1 MRVLVTALIVSCALA
16 CETAPEYDILIEG
29 GRVIDGT
36 GSPAREADVAILDG
50 FIAEIGELDAARA
63 KRVIDAAG
71 RVVTPGFIDMMGGS
85 TLPLLRDPVTA
96 ESKLRQGITTMMA
109 GEGLSLAPQNDRTFA
124 ELNLDEL
131 PQSWTRFAEYLR
143 ILEDNGVALN
153 VVHNVGAAQVR
164 RIVLGDE
171 DVAPSQAQLDE
182 MKMLI
187 AQAMEDGAVGISS
200 SLIYPPGAYATTEEL
215 TELATAAAAKGGVY
229 FTHMRNESNHVL
241 EAIDEALA
249 IGRGAAIP
257 VHIYHLKAAGEENWP
272 LMEQALERIQNAIDD
287 GMDVTADVYPYIRN
301 GIGLGSFL
309 HPRHYARGEEAFIAT
324 LGDRAVRA
332 RLREEVEETSD
343 WENWYRHVG
352 NDWSNVL
359 ITRVGRETAPELVGL
374 SVQEVGDKL
383 GVDAWDAFFD
393 LVAQGGCGV
402 APKSMNEEQKHLAMQ
417 ADFMCFDNDAS
428 PTNPTT
434 VASSHPR
441 AFGAFPRVLA
451 RYVREEQVIPLE
463 DAIRKL
469 TSLPARILRRDERGR
484 LAPGM
489 AADVLVFD
497 ETRIQDTA
505 TFTKPLSYSTGIEL
519 VLVNG
524 EIVIEHGEPT
534 GATPGKV
541 LRHQPLRSP

>member
-1 MRVLVTALIVSCALA
+1 MRVLVAGLVVSCALA
-16 CETAPEYDILIEG
+16 CEPAPEYDILIQG

-36 GSPAREADVAILDG
+36 GSSARDADVAIQNG
-50 FIAEIGELDAARA
+50 IIADIGELDAARA
-63 KRVIDAAG
+63 KRVIDAEG

-124 ELNLDEL
+124 ELDLAEL
-131 PQSWTRFAEYLR
+131 PHRWTRFAEYLR

-171 DVAPSQAQLDE
+171 DVAPSEAQLEE
-182 MKMLI
+182 MKSLI
-187 AQAMEDGAVGISS
+187 AQAMDDGAVGISS

-215 TELATAAAAKGGVY
+215 TELAKAAASKGGVY
-229 FTHMRNESNHVL
+229 FTHMRNESNRVL
-241 EAIDEALA
+241 EAIDEALVV
-249 IGRGAAIP
+249 GRGAAIP

-272 LMEQALERIQNAIDD
+272 LMEQALARIQNAIDE

-324 LGDRAVRA
+324 LGDNSVRA

-352 NDWSNVL
+352 NDWNNVL

-393 LVAQGGCGV
+393 LVAQGSCGV

-441 AFGAFPRVLA
+441 AFGAFP
-451 RYVREEQVIPLE
+451 LE

-469 TSLPARILRRDERGR
+469 TSLPARIVFHWDRVRSCKRRDRDR
-484 LAPGM
+484 
-489 AADVLVFD
+489 
-497 ETRIQDTA
+497 TW
-505 TFTKPLSYSTGIEL
+505 
-519 VLVNG
+519 
-524 EIVIEHGEPT
+524 
-534 GATPGKV
+534 
-541 LRHQPLRSP
+541 

>member
-1 MRVLVTALIVSCALA
+1 M
-16 CETAPEYDILIEG
+16 
-29 GRVIDGT
+29 
-36 GSPAREADVAILDG
+36 
-50 FIAEIGELDAARA
+50 
-63 KRVIDAAG
+63 
-71 RVVTPGFIDMMGGS
+71 
-85 TLPLLRDPVTA
+85 
-96 ESKLRQGITTMMA
+96 
-109 GEGLSLAPQNDRTFA
+109 
-124 ELNLDEL
+124 
-131 PQSWTRFAEYLR
+131 
-143 ILEDNGVALN
+143 
-153 VVHNVGAAQVR
+153 
-164 RIVLGDE
+164 
-171 DVAPSQAQLDE
+171 
-182 MKMLI
+182 
-187 AQAMEDGAVGISS
+187 
-200 SLIYPPGAYATTEEL
+200 
-215 TELATAAAAKGGVY
+215 
-229 FTHMRNESNHVL
+229 
-241 EAIDEALA
+241 
-249 IGRGAAIP
+249 
-257 VHIYHLKAAGEENWP
+257 
-272 LMEQALERIQNAIDD
+272 
-287 GMDVTADVYPYIRN
+287 
-301 GIGLGSFL
+301 
-309 HPRHYARGEEAFIAT
+309 
-324 LGDRAVRA
+324 
-332 RLREEVEETSD
+332 
-343 WENWYRHVG
+343 
-352 NDWSNVL
+352 
-359 ITRVGRETAPELVGL
+359 
-374 SVQEVGDKL
+374 
-383 GVDAWDAFFD
+383 
-393 LVAQGGCGV
+393 